1 MNADAMMNRLLHSV
15 SRVFD
20 SYATVHGGRCK
31 QVLLTS
37 SFAPAF
43 GAARGATPE
52 GNRSGAPLPTRPGK
66 LLDTSVKALMIG
78 LVLGVASS
86 VAGTA
91 GFAAAAIPADAVN
104 MAVDQAPSRD
114 SLETMQARQRQA
126 AWRKRRIIMNND
138 GGDCLL
144 PTKPVE
150 PRTVENF
157 LAQRTS
163 PLVGSQVD
171 TLFYCDGVFNRYS
184 HHSRETELLKG
195 GDFGAENWAHEL
207 FQIAGRDALQIIA
220 DFGHAQGWE
229 VFWSMRMNDTHDSD
243 DGSLL
248 GEWKKS
254 HPGLLMGVKGN
265 TLRYGG
271 NRWSGVNYDQD
282 EVREKV
288 YRIIM
293 DVATRYDV
301 DGIELD
307 FFRHPLYFREMMLG
321 EPVTQA
327 QCDKMTGLL
336 ARVRQGTQEVAR
348 RRGRPFLIAVRVMD
362 SPGFARGIG
371 LDVEAWLKQ
380 GLVDVLV
387 AGGCYFHLEPWK
399 TMVNMGHKYDVP
411 VYACLSASRLPENDE
426 KVWRGEALDAWQAG
440 ADGIYT
446 FNLIDP
452 RHRLFRELG
461 DPALLKTLPADH
473 RYIMGSPYWID
484 FLKDGGKY
492 RRISN

>member
-1 MNADAMMNRLLHSV
+1 MKSRWRFDMGKDDNFKRKPNFHKMETEANQPGGAMP
-15 SRVFD
+15 SRQG
-20 SYATVHGGRCK
+20 T
-31 QVLLTS
+31 
-37 SFAPAF
+37 
-43 GAARGATPE
+43 
-52 GNRSGAPLPTRPGK
+52 
-66 LLDTSVKALMIG
+66 LLDQSVTVLVTG
-78 LVLGVASS
+78 LILVVGSS
-86 VAGTA
+86 VVETFC
-91 GFAAAAIPADAVN
+91 FAADAVPAAVIK
-104 MAVDQAPSRD
+104 MAVDKSTSRD
-114 SLETMQARQRQA
+114 SLETMKTRQRQA

-138 GGDCLL
+138 GGECVS
-144 PTKPVE
+144 PTKPGE
-150 PRTVENF
+150 PRTVETF
-157 LAQRTS
+157 LRQRTS

-171 TLFYCDGVFNRYS
+171 TLFYCDGVFNSYS
-184 HHSRETELLKG
+184 HHSKETELLRD

-229 VFWSMRMNDTHDSD
+229 VFWSMRMNDTHDSG

-248 GEWKKS
+248 SEWKKS
-254 HPGLLMGVKGN
+254 HPGLLMGVKGKA
-265 TLRYGG
+265 LRYGG

-336 ARVRQGTQEVAR
+336 ARVRHGTQEVAR

-387 AGGCYFHLEPWK
+387 AGGCYFHLEPWQ
-399 TMVNMGHKYDVP
+399 TMVNLGHKHDVP
-411 VYACLSASRLPENDE
+411 VYACLSASRLPENDD

-440 ADGIYT
+440 VDGIYT

-461 DPALLKTLPADH
+461 DPALLKTLPVDH
-473 RYIMGSPYWID
+473 RYIMGSRYWID
-484 FLKDGGKY
+484 FLKDGEKF